1 MKKFEGITGEFT
13 IKRYYDSITGT
24 EYTSVSKNG
33 NVRKVFKMRRGVC
46 GKLAYTLKDMRKGSK
61 I

>member
-1 MKKFEGITGEFT
+1 MKKFEGITGDFT
-13 IKRYYDSITGT
+13 IKRYCDTITGT

-33 NVRKVFKMRRGVC
+33 HVRKVFKMRRGVC
-46 GKLAYTLKDMRKGSK
+46 GKLVYSLKDMRRSSN